1 MGGGSYNLYTLC
13 LMWIARKQGYKV
25 GTILFRGAQGLP
37 FTSGKITYGGAWR
50 DAKSIIDHVHKT
62 YIKKAKQEGRRGR
75 LYVYG
80 CSLGAQILGLYL
92 RKEGYKACDVVDGAV
107 FYGTPWSPVQTSDY
121 FYNNMFGFYQLV
133 IGSNLSKETYRIL
146 P

>member
-80 CSLGAQILGLYL
+80 CSLGA
-92 RKEGYKACDVVDGAV
+92 
-107 FYGTPWSPVQTSDY
+107 
-121 FYNNMFGFYQLV
+121 
-133 IGSNLSKETYRIL
+133 
-146 P
+146 